1 MANGWGFGK
10 TPSAASAYQ
19 SPNRRLSQMLMQ
31 GQMGQPRQQRRGNTG
46 QIVDFL
52 QSGLGAYLMQKDM
65 GQQQAAQQ
73 AFATGAKGGDLKGA
87 MTALEGLSGNPYA
100 QNRLQNL
107 LMRQIGQSQKEK
119 QRLKELG
126 SERETYAFQQK
137 HKAFAPTKLVPG
149 KDVPYSPEVQE
160 QRLAGQQAKRPSWG
174 PAPGRPGMM
183 QSSTGELK
191 TMPQTAEQQFQGKL
205 KLQEAAVRSKPMTVN
220 QANAGLYADRMSK
233 ANAILSD
240 PAILSASLSRSEAAL
255 GSVPFLG
262 NEFVS
267 AQFQQSEQAKRDF
280 INAVLRRE
288 SGAAIADTEF
298 TSADKQYFPQRGD
311 SEEVIEQKVR
321 NRQTAIEG
329 IARAAGPQY
338 QAMSMAQPPPS
349 LAGQELSMPPTAD
362 RQPQIAAAMEPLP
375 MMETA
380 EQAFSLPPGTPFLTK
395 TGQRKIARARPS
407 ASLPAMS
414 TQDQGTLATF
424 MAPLNKSTQGF

>member
-1 MANGWGFGK
+1 
-10 TPSAASAYQ
+10 
-19 SPNRRLSQMLMQ
+19 MQ
-31 GQMGQPRQQRRGNTG
+31 GQMGQPRQQRRGRTG
-46 QIVDFL
+46 QIADFL

-119 QRLKELG
+119 QRLKERE
-126 SERETYAFQQK
+126 SERETYKFQQE

-149 KDVPYSPEVQE
+149 RDVPYAPEVQE
-160 QRLAGQQAKRPSWG
+160 QRLAGQQAKRTSWG

-191 TMPQTAEQQFQGKL
+191 AMPQTAEQQFQEKL
-205 KLQEAAVRSKPMTVN
+205 KLQKAGIRAKPLTVN
-220 QANAGLYADRMSK
+220 QANAGLYADRMSQ

-240 PAILSASLSRSEAAL
+240 PAILSASMSRSESAL
-255 GSVPFLG
+255 ASVPFVG
-262 NEFVS
+262 NELIS

-298 TSADKQYFPQRGD
+298 ASADKQYFPQRGD
-311 SEEVIEQKVR
+311 SKEVIDQKID
-321 NRQTAIEG
+321 NRQTAIKG
-329 IARAAGPQY
+329 IARAAGPGYRSAVESQPQQVSLGAGEMGQIPSNIAAQPELSIPQQPMIPAAEAQY
-338 QAMSMAQPPPS
+338 ADPLQDIRSGRTSFPLESTATGFQPPPAS
-349 LAGQELSMPPTAD
+349 QLPLADVA
-362 RQPQIAAAMEPLP
+362 QISSEAEYNVLP
-375 MMETA
+375 SGA
-380 EQAFSLPPGTPFLTK
+380 LYSVSGGKAK
-395 TGQRKIARARPS
+395 RKR
-407 ASLPAMS
+407 
-414 TQDQGTLATF
+414 
-424 MAPLNKSTQGF
+424 